1 MPWKEVNPMQQRVFF
16 ITDYLRQTMSLS
28 GLCAQ
33 YGVSRKTGYK
43 WIERYRS
50 LGLEGLTEA
59 SSRPL
64 HSPDKTPYRIEQS
77 IIELRQ
83 QFMDP
88 PGSKKIHT
96 LLARHYPVELIPS
109 KTTIYNILN
118 RAGLV
123 ETRRRKRRVSPYP
136 QPFAP
141 VHQVNEL
148 WSVDYKGQFKLR
160 SGQWCYPLTVMDHQS
175 RYLCGCEALK
185 GPLLK
190 DTKAVFIKVFREY
203 GLPWRIRSDNG
214 TPFAS
219 TSCGG
224 LSRLS
229 IWWLKLNILPER
241 IEPGKP
247 QQNGQHERMH
257 RTLKRA
263 ATRPPS
269 TSMRAQQQQFDR
281 FSQEYNHQRPHE
293 SLDQQTPASQYSA
306 STRSYPERL
315 PEIEY
320 PIYYETRQVRY
331 NGLINLRNKQ
341 VYISNLLHHETIGL
355 EEIDDGLWCVYFGPI
370 KIGEVNER
378 QKTGKTESYLS
389 IKV

>member
-1 MPWKEVNPMQQRVFF
+1 MPWQEVNPMDQRVFF
-16 ITDYLRQTMSLS
+16 ITDYLRQITSIS
-28 GLCAQ
+28 GLCTQ

-50 LGLEGLTEA
+50 SGLAGLTEA
-59 SSRPL
+59 SSRPMR
-64 HSPDKTPYRIEQS
+64 SPDKTPYRIEQS

-83 QFMDP
+83 QFLEP
-88 PGSKKIHT
+88 PGAKKLHT
-96 LLARHYPVELIPS
+96 LLARHYPLELIPS

-123 ETRRRKRRVSPYP
+123 EKRRRKRRVSPCP

-141 VHQVNEL
+141 VNQVNEL

-160 SGQWCYPLTVMDHQS
+160 NGQWCYPLTVMDHQS

-185 GPLLK
+185 GTRLK
-190 DTKAVFIKVFREY
+190 DTKAAFIKVFREY
-203 GLPWRIRSDNG
+203 GLPQRIRSDNG

-229 IWWLKLNILPER
+229 IWWVKLDILPER

-269 TSMRAQQQQFDR
+269 SSMKAQQQRLDD
-281 FSQEYNHQRPHE
+281 FSHEYNQLRPHE

-306 STRSYPERL
+306 STRPYPERL

-331 NGLINLRNKQ
+331 NGLINLRNKR
-341 VYISNLLHHETIGL
+341 VYISNLLRHETIGL
-355 EEIDDGLWCVYFGPI
+355 EEIDDGIWRVYFGPI
-370 KIGEVNER
+370 KIGGFDER
-378 QKTGKTESYLS
+378 QKTGKTNSYIS